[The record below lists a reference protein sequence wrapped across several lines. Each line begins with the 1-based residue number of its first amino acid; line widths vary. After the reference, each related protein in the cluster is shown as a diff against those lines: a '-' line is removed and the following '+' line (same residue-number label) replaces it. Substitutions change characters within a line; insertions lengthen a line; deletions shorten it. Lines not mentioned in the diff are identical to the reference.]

1 MKKKKKHQPSV
12 YINNKDI
19 LKNKKNTQ
27 DFFFWCFKTLE
38 YTSSFE
44 YYCQQAKKKLPMG
57 SRCNAFCSFVD
68 KPTHNK
74 EEPYYTTNLHSSR
87 VTINWRKHCYKLKL
101 KSIRCLNAFNHFLP
115 TGKSIFG
122 K

>member
-27 DFFFWCFKTLE
+27 DFFWCFKTLE

-44 YYCQQAKKKLPMG
+44 YYCQQAKKNYPWVQDATLSVLSSINPHTIRK
-57 SRCNAFCSFVD
+57 S
-68 KPTHNK
+68 H
-74 EEPYYTTNLHSSR
+74 TTLQIFTVQESLLTGES
-87 VTINWRKHCYKLKL
+87 TAIN
-101 KSIRCLNAFNHFLP
+101 
-115 TGKSIFG
+115 
-122 K
+122 